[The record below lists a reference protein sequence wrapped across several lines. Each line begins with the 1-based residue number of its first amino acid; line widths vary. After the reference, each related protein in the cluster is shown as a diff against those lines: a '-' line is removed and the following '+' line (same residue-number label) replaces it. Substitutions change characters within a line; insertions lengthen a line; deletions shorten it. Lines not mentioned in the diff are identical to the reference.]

1 MVLCRCNSCL
11 GQMKFDYYR
20 YAIGINVT
28 NGNNNILIDASNFS
42 KGMYFVQL
50 NISGKTAANT
60 KFIKE

>member
-1 MVLCRCNSCL
+1 
-11 GQMKFDYYR
+11 
-20 YAIGINVT
+20 VT

-50 NISGKTAANT
+50 NISEKTAANS